1 MLGSDFYKSRVIDAQ
16 WSITSEKSGCYPAI
30 FPTYMY
36 VSIDN
41 TSKLNSANI
50 DYIATH
56 SEG

>member
-1 MLGSDFYKSRVIDAQ
+1 MCEPVRWKLSPLGGSSSR
-16 WSITSEKSGCYPAI
+16 CYPAT
-30 FPTYMY
+30 FPIHIY

-50 DYIATH
+50 DHIATH